1 MPTLEDD
8 LLQQAS
14 PDTQGL
20 PSGASG
26 DGIRQSLGQL
36 GGGPAEQFL
45 TELMALASDL
55 GILDTALGGSEGP
68 LPQNILEQV
77 SPEQVAFL
85 EDLFAQIP
93 PEMQAQIKD
102 TILSKLSPE
111 MQSMWQQFE
120 AEHKPPE
127 VQVAPQALV
136 GGDNGQL
143 VS

>member
-8 LLQQAS
+8 LLQQAG

-26 DGIRQSLGQL
+26 DGVRQSLGQL
-36 GGGPAEQFL
+36 AGGPVEQFL
-45 TELMALASDL
+45 TELLALASDL
-55 GILDTALGGSEGP
+55 GILDAALGGSEGQP

-111 MQSMWQQFE
+111 IQSMWQQFE

-136 GGDNGQL
+136 GGNNGL
-143 VS
+143 VV